1 MWMAHL
7 DEDITLPPLATKA
20 LQAMKEAVAAAI
32 AEHWRA
38 GRPVHIWRDEQV
50 VALYP
55 DGTTRPSKEA
65 FSMTD
70 VNSALNFN
78 AALGLRPGDEP
89 GTLVLDP
96 RPEHQVA
103 PDVIHFA
110 ILTTLAE
117 ISAAGAVGASVV
129 PATVTVHL
137 LSRARLAPLVGRG
150 KLLRKGKKLAVAE
163 GEVTQDGQLVAKA
176 TVQFA
181 VLG

>member
-1 MWMAHL
+1 MKKSPEEIVM
-7 DEDITLPPLATKA
+7 PPLVAKA
-20 LQAMKEAVAAAI
+20 ERAMKEAVSKAI

-65 FSMTD
+65 FLTPD
-70 VNSALNFN
+70 VFTPNFN

-89 GTLVLDP
+89 GTLLLDP

-103 PDVIHFA
+103 PDVVHFA

-117 ISAAGAVGASVV
+117 ISAASAVGAPVV

-137 LSRARLAPLVGRG
+137 LSRARLAPLVGKGR
-150 KLLRKGKKLAVAE
+150 LLRKGKRLAVAE

-181 VLG
+181 VLS